1 MKIVQLCQEK
11 IESLI
16 TTQPVSLRVFGLEY
30 TQPNYFL
37 IWLKKPVKPRFR
49 IYVFPVLIYH
59 WLRKLLH
66 CDRLKQAKI

>member
-37 IWLKKPVKPRFR
+37 I
-49 IYVFPVLIYH
+49 
-59 WLRKLLH
+59 
-66 CDRLKQAKI
+66 